1 MIKRGFRS
9 KKPAQEAV
17 VMFWQLGLDTYDI
30 ASRMGATEAAVYN
43 VLAAWREKK
52 HDSDY
57 FAIPSQ
63 REQALED
70 EENWGDVSF

>member
-1 MIKRGFRS
+1 MIKRDFRN

-17 VMFWQLGLDTYDI
+17 VMFWQLGLDTCDI

-43 VLAAWREKK
+43 VLAAWRDKK
-52 HDSDY
+52 YDSDHS
-57 FAIPSQ
+57 AISTQ

-70 EENWGDVSF
+70 EEGW